1 LGFDESTILVNFTG
15 QYLCAWGPGATRQLT
30 LLLVNVRQ
38 DGVRTSGACDRTA
51 PLFGELR
58 GAICLTLRPTIMS
71 SWSVGVNPYASVAAV
86 KRGEEPGRLGTSCGE
101 GGDLPSWLGWE
112 LESSRESRLVWR

>member
-1 LGFDESTILVNFTG
+1 MECGRLLHVIETAYLYDEDLVV
-15 QYLCAWGPGATRQLT
+15 PR
-30 LLLVNVRQ
+30 
-38 DGVRTSGACDRTA
+38 GVDTPA
-51 PLFGELR
+51 P
-58 GAICLTLRPTIMS
+58 RPTIMS

-86 KRGEEPGRLGTSCGE
+86 LRGEEPGRLGTSYGE